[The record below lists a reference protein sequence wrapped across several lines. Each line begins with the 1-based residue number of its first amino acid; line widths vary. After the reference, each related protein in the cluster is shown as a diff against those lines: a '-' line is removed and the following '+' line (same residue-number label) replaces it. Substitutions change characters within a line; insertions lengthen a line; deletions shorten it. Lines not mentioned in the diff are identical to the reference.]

1 MLESLKEKVKTAASA
16 TTSLVDGVA
25 ERQVGFATKSLSGSL
40 ATARQLRESR
50 SLNDVLALQT
60 SYLTD
65 LQAQL
70 VALGSANATALK
82 EFGATT
88 VDLFKKAA
96 KEAKPAAKKSAG

>member
-16 TTSLVDGVA
+16 TTGLVDGVA
-25 ERQVGFATKSLSGSL
+25 ERQVSFATKTLSGSL
-40 ATARQLRESR
+40 ATAKQLRGSR
-50 SLNDVLALQT
+50 SLNDLLTLQT

-70 VALGSANATALK
+70 VALGSANAAALK

-88 VDLFKKAA
+88 AELFKKPA
-96 KEAKPAAKKSAG
+96 KEPKPAAKKIAA